1 MPFQA
6 HHFDDPEQQFDSG
19 KLGIWLFLVT
29 EVLFFS
35 GMFCAYALYRSLH
48 PEVFSF
54 SSQFLNAKLG
64 AFNTGVLLF
73 SSLTMAWAVRCAQLR
88 QRTPLVV
95 NLSITLGCATIFL
108 GVKAIEYS
116 HKWDMGLLVAGYYS
130 HLEHLGEHH
139 EGISPW
145 LIRFSIIPAIAVAGF
160 LAWYLSAKAKN
171 DKASAEIAGP
181 FLVTALCYFVGVGI
195 GMFFEGGDH
204 KAADAGDAHAHVSAE
219 AHHPAAVTVAEVKA
233 ASEATASHAAHNE
246 PTDAHK
252 HNESAS
258 TVSAAFQPGES
269 TDADV
274 DQRGR
279 AGIFFSIYYCMTGVH
294 ALHIIGGI
302 IVLGWLLVRAT
313 KDHFN
318 EQYFGPVDY
327 VGLYWH
333 LVDLIWIYLF
343 PLLYLIK

>member
-1 MPFQA
+1 MSATLDTPHAGDHHEDHGHSHMPFQA
-6 HHFDDPEQQFDSG
+6 HHFDDPEQQYDSG

-54 SSQFLNAKLG
+54 ASQFLNTKLG

-73 SSLTMAWAVRCAQLR
+73 SSLTMAWAVRCAQTR
-88 QRTPLVV
+88 QRTGLIV

-116 HKWDMGLLVAGYYS
+116 HKWDMGLLVAGYYQ
-130 HLEHLGEHH
+130 HAELHGVHH
-139 EGISPW
+139 EGLSKW
-145 LIRFSIIPAIAVAGF
+145 LVIFSIIPGLAVAG
-160 LAWYLSAKAKN
+160 LATWYFSARAKN
-171 DKASAEIAGP
+171 DKASTEIAGP

-195 GMFFEGGDH
+195 GMMFEGGGH
-204 KAADAGDAHAHVSAE
+204 EAAKPEAAAHASEHPSADQHSAHGE
-219 AHHPAAVTVAEVKA
+219 AEL
-233 ASEATASHAAHNE
+233 
-246 PTDAHK
+246 
-252 HNESAS
+252 
-258 TVSAAFQPGES
+258 QPG
-269 TDADV
+269 TVTTADI
-274 DQRGR
+274 DQRGK

-333 LVDLIWIYLF
+333 IVDLIWIYLF